1 MIIYTIFKQVDYMDT
16 QFLTFYVNKELA
28 IARAQEIA
36 NRENSIL
43 YIYEV
48 VEGRLLGGGKI
59 IETISKKDNI
69 NE

>member
-1 MIIYTIFKQVDYMDT
+1 MIIYTIFQQVDYMDT

-48 VEGRLLGGGKI
+48 VESRLLGEGKI

>member
-1 MIIYTIFKQVDYMDT
+1 MIIYTIFQQVDYMDT